1 MRDKVMGGAAKIGD
15 EQSDKSTSTN
25 TQKANIALKRVIL
38 LHILLWKE
46 WQDFKMIWAF
56 CET

>member
-38 LHILLWKE
+38 IFCFGKNDRILK
-46 WQDFKMIWAF
+46 
-56 CET
+56 